1 MATDAVL
8 TTSFS
13 QRGLIGEWGISWL
26 LPRLVGSAAALDL
39 MFSARKIDGIEAERL
54 GVVNKAVPRD
64 EVLDIAKQYIVDLA
78 ERCSPTSIAIMKR
91 QVYQQ
96 LHRGL
101 GAAEH
106 EARQLMVE
114 SFSRPDFREG
124 VQSFLEK
131 RPPSFGRIGGDGS
144 S

>member
-39 MFSARKIDGIEAERL
+39 LFSARKIDGVEAERL
-54 GVVNKAVPRD
+54 GVVNRALPRG
-64 EVLDIAKQYIVDLA
+64 EVLDAAKQYIVELA

-96 LHRGL
+96 MHAGL
-101 GAAEH
+101 GAAER
-106 EARQLMVE
+106 EARELMVE
-114 SFSRPDFREG
+114 SFSRPDFNEG
-124 VQSFLEK
+124 VRSYMQK
-131 RPPSFGRIGGDGS
+131 RPPQFKRYEVG
-144 S
+144 